1 MGKPRWLLS
10 SWRFCA
16 HTRTHTHQW
25 SYPHCVLRAPLHD
38 GDPGRRT
45 MWKQVRIT
53 TQHIMSLPCIQDA
66 GRLEKEVTN
75 GSTFNDSGI
84 LPCQRW
90 ELLLHSHNS
99 PLEKTLWL
107 PPLQKGT
114 LRHYE
119 VSVSP
124 RPHQEKQQVP
134 EMQESLPSMAESVQT
149 SKELQLGWLAGWVT
163 TVPQQVLALPKQQF
177 HRQDTEALHRLDTG
191 ACSPSLIVDFLPQVW
206 VELSHESHSNADP
219 SPHAEGQ
226 IIQQILFQIS
236 EQAFQ
241 KHQPLMFLLSTTA
254 STTTFAPSLP
264 HQTRFLEWQ
273 TKGP

>member
-1 MGKPRWLLS
+1 MAAQLLKIL
-10 SWRFCA
+10 RA
-16 HTRTHTHQW
+16 HARTHTHQW

-75 GSTFNDSGI
+75 CSTFNDSGI

-124 RPHQEKQQVP
+124 RKSNRYLRCRSHCQVWRNQSKP
-134 EMQESLPSMAESVQT
+134 QRSCSLA
-149 SKELQLGWLAGWVT
+149 GWLAGSPPCHSRCWLCQSSSST
-163 TVPQQVLALPKQQF
+163 DKTRKPCTDLTQVPAV
-177 HRQDTEALHRLDTG
+177 HH
-191 ACSPSLIVDFLPQVW
+191 
-206 VELSHESHSNADP
+206 
-219 SPHAEGQ
+219 
-226 IIQQILFQIS
+226 
-236 EQAFQ
+236 
-241 KHQPLMFLLSTTA
+241 
-254 STTTFAPSLP
+254 
-264 HQTRFLEWQ
+264 
-273 TKGP
+273 